1 MKCFAS
7 VWAEILFYQDGVC
20 FLSCSN
26 HCSLSPNWSPLILRG
41 PKLTQ
46 AVSVSCVSGSA
57 DTGTG
62 HRGVTGVRAGIF
74 LPISQDINKSR
85 FLTKFGV
92 YWYHI
97 KQTKH
102 ISSFGPINK
111 INNPQILCSPLFLE
125 GVDLGTN
132 ASGFLTFSLVPT
144 N

>member
-41 PKLTQ
+41 PKLTR
-46 AVSVSCVSGSA
+46 AVSVSCVSTPVPA
-57 DTGTG
+57 P
-62 HRGVTGVRAGIF
+62 GVRAGIF